1 MNGTFRVFLVATC
14 CMLWL
19 CGCGTRNNV
28 YLEENQQ
35 EEEQTETTGT
45 EEDTLVQAQE
55 AALMCYIYVCG
66 AVVSPGVYML
76 PENSRIFEA
85 IASAGGLTED
95 AAKDAVNQAAFVTDG
110 QMLRIP
116 TVEEA
121 AESAEALADGTD
133 GSSTEDGRLD
143 INRATVAEFMTLPG
157 IGQSKAESIV
167 AYRES
172 KGTFSSVEDLMKV
185 DGIKEGVF
193 NKIKNSIKVN

>member
-1 MNGTFRVFLVATC
+1 MNGTFRVFLVTAC

-116 TVEEA
+116 TMEEA

-167 AYRES
+167 AYREA

>member
-1 MNGTFRVFLVATC
+1 
-14 CMLWL
+14 
-19 CGCGTRNNV
+19 
-28 YLEENQQ
+28 
-35 EEEQTETTGT
+35 
-45 EEDTLVQAQE
+45 
-55 AALMCYIYVCG
+55 
-66 AVVSPGVYML
+66 ML

-116 TVEEA
+116 TMEEA
-121 AESAEALADGTD
+121 AETAEALADGTD

-167 AYRES
+167 AYREA

>member
-1 MNGTFRVFLVATC
+1 MNGTFRVFLVAAC

-28 YLEENQQ
+28 YLEESQQ

-85 IASAGGLTED
+85 IASAGGLTEN

-121 AESAEALADGTD
+121 AESAEALSDGAD